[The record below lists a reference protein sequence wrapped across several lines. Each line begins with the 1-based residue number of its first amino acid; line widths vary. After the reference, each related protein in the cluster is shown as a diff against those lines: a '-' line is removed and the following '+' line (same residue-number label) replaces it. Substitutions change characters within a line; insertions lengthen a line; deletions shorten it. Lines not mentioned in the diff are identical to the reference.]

1 MYLFLLNISFK
12 GKERCAKAD
21 FMVAK
26 LHSVNQRRVRL
37 PAVFVGTKEYV
48 HLEGKW
54 EGATLL
60 PCQIEPN

>member
-1 MYLFLLNISFK
+1 MNILNRWDLALVTWLLKLTFFIGHLLKTWVMEQNSVVQSKSMY
-12 GKERCAKAD
+12 E
-21 FMVAK
+21 
-26 LHSVNQRRVRL
+26 
-37 PAVFVGTKEYV
+37 